1 MSSPTPLVVIPA
13 PHLASG
19 RVLGWSG
26 GGYALPERY
35 VAALGRA
42 GARAVLLPPPGATPP
57 EEALAPFDGLLL
69 AGGGD
74 IEPSFYGAGH
84 HPKVYGT
91 DAERDEAELALVGAA
106 MDMGLPTLAI
116 CRGLQVLNVALGGT
130 LHQHLPDLGGTHL
143 HGHPVTGESVV
154 HHVKLAAGT
163 RLADACGREALRCM
177 SHHHQGIDRLGQ
189 GLTPVAWSEDGL
201 VEGFEADDGAWVVGV
216 QWHPEITAAEDRSQQ
231 ALFDGFVAHARH
243 GAGRQARSSSAIR
256 KARSMD

>member
-1 MSSPTPLVVIPA
+1 MPRPAPLVVIPA

-35 VAALGRA
+35 VAALARA
-42 GARAVLLPPPGATPP
+42 GARPVLLPPPGAVPP
-57 EEALAPFDGLLL
+57 EDALAPFDGLVL

-74 IEPSFYGAGH
+74 VEPWRYGGEQ

-116 CRGLQVLNVALGGT
+116 CRGMQVLNVALGGT
-130 LHQHLPDLGGTHL
+130 LHQHLPEMEGMHL
-143 HGHPVTGESVV
+143 HGHPVTGESVL

-163 RLADACGREALRCM
+163 RLAHACGREALRCM
-177 SHHHQGIDRLGQ
+177 SHHHQGIDRLGR

-201 VEGFEADDGAWVVGV
+201 IEAAEADDGAWVVGV
-216 QWHPEITAAEDRSQQ
+216 QWHPEITAAEDRYQQ
-231 ALFDGFVAHARH
+231 ALFDGFVAQARL
-243 GAGRQARSSSAIR
+243 GGSQPRSSSAMR
-256 KARSMD
+256 KARSID